1 MGLKPLPDELVLGQF
16 RDWNEELQTARELPS
31 DTVGAKVFQE
41 RSLFKVSRLLLLL
54 LLLLTVLNHC
64 SWHSNLPCNYKK
76 VILYT
81 F

>member
-41 RSLFKVSRLLLLL
+41 RSLFKVSRLKFVVVVDRLESLFLAQQPAL
-54 LLLLTVLNHC
+54 
-64 SWHSNLPCNYKK
+64 
-76 VILYT
+76 
-81 F
+81 